1 MNQLRLTVVLM
12 ERELSFLIGGEAGD
26 GIQRSGY
33 IYAKTLLRSGYYVFG
48 YFDYPSLIRGGHN
61 FYLGRASTVKVYS
74 HTEHVNVLAALNQAT
89 IEKHIWRLN
98 RRSVI
103 IYDPSKSKPPGNFEG
118 VRVEV
123 PFEEITLKVGGRKIM
138 RNMAAVAAMSAI
150 TGLNIETLTGVIT
163 GVFGVEKSKLNV
175 LIARESYKYTAEK
188 YGRIF
193 TLENPPPGRK
203 IILTGNEAI
212 AIGAVKAGLKFYS
225 AYPMTPASPILHYLA
240 ARQHDYDIVVIQP
253 ESEISAV
260 NMVLGASFAGVRAM
274 TATSGGGFSLMC
286 ETVGLAA
293 MTETP
298 IVIVVAQRPGP
309 STGIATYTGQE
320 DLRTV
325 LHASQSEF
333 PRVVVAP
340 GDVDECYRRIQ
351 EAFNISEVFQLPV
364 IVLIDKYLGES
375 HMSTEPFTYEVK
387 IDRGKIATGNKEY
400 KRYRLVEDGVSP
412 RAFPST
418 RNIIVRGQSSEHTEE
433 GFATPNAD
441 VRTKMVDKRFS
452 KLPYIER
459 YIEELEPVKLYGSED
474 AEVLLIAWGSTKGP
488 LLEAMKILE
497 EERVKVRFMQIC
509 YLEPFP
515 TATVL
520 KVMEKHRIL
529 VDVEGNR
536 TGQLAGLIRE
546 KTGVKIEKRI
556 LRYDG
561 RPFSPRMLADNIK
574 EVLRDGN

>member
-1 MNQLRLTVVLM
+1 MGH
-12 ERELSFLIGGEAGD
+12 ELSFLIGGEAGD

-33 IYAKTLLRSGYYVFG
+33 IFAKTLLRSGYYVFG

-61 FYLGRASTVKVYS
+61 FYLGRASSRKIYS
-74 HTEHVNVLAALNQAT
+74 HKEHVDILAALNQAT
-89 IEKHIWRLN
+89 IDKHIWRLHGKGI
-98 RRSVI
+98 I
-103 IYDPSKSKPPGNFEG
+103 IYDPSKSKPPEDFDGS
-118 VRVEV
+118 RVEV
-123 PFEEITLKVGGRKIM
+123 PFEEITLKAGGRKIM
-138 RNMAAVAAMSAI
+138 RNMAAVAAMTAI
-150 TGLNIETLTGVIT
+150 AGLRVETLTGVIA
-163 GVFGVEKSKLNV
+163 GVFGTEKSKLNI
-175 LIARESYKYTAEK
+175 LIARESYNYTIKKYNI
-188 YGRIF
+188 RF
-193 TLENPPPGRK
+193 TLEKPSSNKK

-212 AIGAVKAGLKFYS
+212 AIGALKAGLKFYS

-240 ARQHDYDIVVIQP
+240 AKQHDYNIVVIQP

-340 GDVDECYRRIQ
+340 GDVDECYQRIQ

-375 HMSTEPFTYEVK
+375 HMSTEPFKQEIK
-387 IDRGKIATGNKEY
+387 IERGKITAQNGNY
-400 KRYRLVEDGVSP
+400 KRYRLVNDGVSP
-412 RAFPST
+412 RVLPST
-418 RNIIVRGQSSEHTEE
+418 PNVIVRGQSSEHTEE
-433 GFATPNAD
+433 GFATPNAT
-441 VRTKMVDKRFS
+441 VRTKMVEKRFR
-452 KLPYIER
+452 KLPHIEKYIEK
-459 YIEELEPVKLYGSED
+459 LEPVKTYGYED
-474 AEVLLIAWGSTKGP
+474 AETLIIAWGSTKGP

-497 EERVKVRFMQIC
+497 EDQVKVRFMQIC

-515 TATVL
+515 SSIVRQ
-520 KVMEKHRIL
+520 MIEKHKII
-529 VDVEGNR
+529 VDVEGNK

-546 KTGVKIEKRI
+546 KTGIEIGEKI

-561 RPFSPRMLADNIK
+561 RPFSPGMLAARIK
-574 EVLRDGN
+574 EVLKDEI

>member
-1 MNQLRLTVVLM
+1 M
-12 ERELSFLIGGEAGD
+12 EHELSFLIGGEAGD

-61 FYLGRASTVKVYS
+61 FYLGRASTRKIYS
-74 HTEHVNVLAALNQAT
+74 HTEHVNILAALNQET
-89 IEKHIWRLN
+89 IDRHIWRL
-98 RRSVI
+98 SGESFI
-103 IYDPSKSKPPGNFEG
+103 IYDPSKSKPPENFKG

-123 PFEEITLKVGGRKIM
+123 PFEEITLEVGGRKIM
-138 RNMAAVAAMSAI
+138 RNMAAVAAMTAM
-150 TGLNIETLTGVIT
+150 TGLRIETLTDVIT
-163 GVFGVEKSKLNV
+163 GVFGVEKSKLNII
-175 LIARESYKYTAEK
+175 IARESYNYTAKK
-188 YGRIF
+188 YGRRF
-193 TLENPPPGRK
+193 TLENPSPGRK

-240 ARQHDYDIVVIQP
+240 EKQHDYDIVVIQP

-333 PRVVVAP
+333 PRVVIAP
-340 GDVDECYRRIQ
+340 GDVDECYQRIQ

-375 HMSTEPFTYEVK
+375 HMSTEPFTREVK
-387 IDRGKIATGNKEY
+387 IDRGKIASGNKDY

-418 RNIIVRGQSSEHTEE
+418 PNIIVRGHSSEHTEE
-433 GFATPNAD
+433 GFATPNAV

-452 KLPYIER
+452 KLPYIEK
-459 YIEELEPVKLYGSED
+459 YIEELEPVKLYGHKD

-488 LLEAMKILE
+488 LLEAMKILDE
-497 EERVKVRFMQIC
+497 EQVKVRFMQIC

-515 TATVL
+515 TATVQEIMRNY
-520 KVMEKHRIL
+520 KIL
-529 VDVEGNR
+529 VDIEGNR

-546 KTGVKIEKRI
+546 KTGVEIKKRI

-561 RPFSPRMLADNIK
+561 RPFSPRMLAEKIK
-574 EVLRDGN
+574 EVLEDGN